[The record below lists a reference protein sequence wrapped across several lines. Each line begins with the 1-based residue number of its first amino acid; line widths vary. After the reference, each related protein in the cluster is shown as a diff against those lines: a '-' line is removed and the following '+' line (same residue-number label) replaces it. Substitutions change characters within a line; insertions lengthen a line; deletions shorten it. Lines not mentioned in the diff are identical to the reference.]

1 MSAMAARFDPA
12 AYAESA
18 HVTVDLLAEHVAAS
32 QRGEGAATVRPPA
45 AEISEEL
52 GLRRL
57 LREGGL
63 DATNWPAF
71 LQAYLDRGVHLH
83 HPGSIA
89 HQVTVPDSPGAL
101 GDLVHGVINNPMG
114 IAEMGAAAGAVEGA
128 VVEWMLEHAGLTGG
142 EGVLTHGGSL
152 ANLTALLAARA
163 AAAPDAW
170 VDGTPGDL
178 ALLAPA
184 SAHYSVSRAAAI
196 AGLGERSIVELP
208 SDPLGR
214 IDVSALDDVLAR
226 VREEGRRPLALV
238 AAACATSTGLHDDLR
253 SIGAWCRAN
262 EVWFHVDAAHGGSA
276 LLSPR
281 LRERLD
287 GIEQADSVIWDAH
300 KQLAVAGLCAAVLV
314 RRKGALRAAFQQ
326 RASYLFYEEDVA
338 GEDRLELAVECTKA
352 PLGVKVLLELGFR
365 GEAAVAEA
373 IEERHDMARIAAR
386 MLAAHPAIDVPYE
399 PESTIVCFRHIP
411 SDDAGQLAIRDRLLA
426 EGRFHLSSAVVAG
439 RRHLRLVVSAPDT
452 DETTIA
458 GLVAEVGGG

>member
-1 MSAMAARFDPA
+1 MPARFDPA
-12 AYAESA
+12 AYTEAA

-32 QRGEGAATVRPPA
+32 QRGEGAATVRPPMA
-45 AEISEEL
+45 DIARDL
-52 GLRRL
+52 DLPRL

-63 DATNWPAF
+63 DAASWPAF

-83 HPGSIA
+83 HPGSLA

-114 IAEMGAAAGAVEGA
+114 IAEMGAAASAAEGA
-128 VVEWMLEHAGLTGG
+128 VVGWMLERAGLAGG

-163 AAAPDAW
+163 HAAPEAW
-170 VDGTPGDL
+170 ATARPGDL
-178 ALLAPA
+178 VLLAPA

-196 AGLGERSIVELP
+196 AGLGERAIVELP
-208 SDPLGR
+208 SDALGR
-214 IDVSALDDVLAR
+214 IEPAGAR
-226 VREEGRRPLALV
+226 RRP
-238 AAACATSTGLHDDLR
+238 AARPRRGGAGRSGSSPPPARRAPACTTTCAR
-253 SIGAWCRAN
+253 SARWCR
-262 EVWFHVDAAHGGSA
+262 ERGVWFHVDAAHGGSA

-287 GIEQADSVIWDAH
+287 GIDQADSVIWDAH
-300 KQLAVAGLCAAVLV
+300 KQMAVAGLCAAVLV
-314 RRKGALRAAFQQ
+314 RRKGTLRAAFQQ
-326 RASYLFYEEDVA
+326 HASYLFYEEDAA

-373 IEERHDMARIAAR
+373 IEARHDMAATAAR
-386 MLAAHPAIDVPYE
+386 MLGEHPDLEVPYE
-399 PESTIVCFRHIP
+399 PESTIVCFRHVP

-426 EGRFHLSSAVVAG
+426 DGRFHLSSAVVDG

-452 DETTIA
+452 GEATIA
-458 GLVAEVGGG
+458 ALIDAVTGSY

>member
-1 MSAMAARFDPA
+1 MPARFDPA
-12 AYAESA
+12 AYTEAA

-32 QRGEGAATVRPPA
+32 QRGEGAATVRPPMA
-45 AEISEEL
+45 DIARDL
-52 GLRRL
+52 DLARL

-63 DATNWPAF
+63 DAASWPAF

-83 HPGSIA
+83 HPGSLA

-114 IAEMGAAAGAVEGA
+114 IAEMGAAASAAEGA
-128 VVEWMLEHAGLTGG
+128 VVEWMLERAGLAGG

-163 AAAPDAW
+163 HAAPEAW
-170 VDGTPGDL
+170 VDGTPDDL
-178 ALLAPA
+178 VLLAPA

-196 AGLGERSIVELP
+196 AGLGERAIVELP
-208 SDPLGR
+208 SDALGR
-214 IDVSALDDVLAR
+214 IDPAALDGVLQR
-226 VREEGRRPLALV
+226 VLDDGRRPLGLV

-253 SIGAWCRAN
+253 TIGAWCR
-262 EVWFHVDAAHGGSA
+262 ERGVWFHVDAAHGGSA

-287 GIEQADSVIWDAH
+287 GIDQADSVIWDAH
-300 KQLAVAGLCAAVLV
+300 KQMAVAGLCAAVLV
-314 RRKGALRAAFQQ
+314 RRKGTLRAAFQQ
-326 RASYLFYEEDVA
+326 HASYLFYEEDAA

-373 IEERHDMARIAAR
+373 IEARHDMAATAAR
-386 MLAAHPAIDVPYE
+386 MLGEHPDLEVPYE
-399 PESTIVCFRHIP
+399 PESTIVCFRHVP

-426 EGRFHLSSAVVAG
+426 DGRFHLSSAVVDG

-452 DETTIA
+452 GEATIA
-458 GLVAEVGGG
+458 ALIDAVTGSY